1 MDTYAIPFNN
11 KEQLYI
17 ATKPKGGD
25 DLEACIY
32 NLTKLGNTLVLCSLL
47 TKNEIRTHQL
57 ENEKEVCNKN
67 NIEFLQLEILDESIP
82 GYQSF
87 IELVNLLVKK
97 ITNGKTI
104 VIHCKHG
111 IGRSGMIAVAILLH
125 FNCDLEEACNLLTKT
140 RGYKVP
146 QSNSQLK
153 LLSHYYKNIK

>member
-1 MDTYAIPFNN
+1 MDTFRIPLDN
-11 KEQLYI
+11 KKQLYI
-17 ATKPKGGD
+17 ATKPKGSEG
-25 DLEACIY
+25 LEEDIF
-32 NLTKLGNTLVLCSLL
+32 NLTKLGDSLVLCSLL
-47 TKNEIRTHQL
+47 TKNEISKYQL

-67 NIEFLQLEILDESIP
+67 KIEFQHLQIPDESIP
-82 GYQSF
+82 VYQSF
-87 IELVNLLVKK
+87 IDLLNLLLEK

-125 FNCDLEEACNLLTKT
+125 FNYDLEEACTLLTKT

-153 LLSHYYKNIK
+153 LLSLYYKNLK